1 MAKISGFHHDFF
13 VLADGGG
20 THDNT
25 DCLGNAALFANHAAH
40 VAFCHREVV
49 HNRAVLTRGVNR
61 YLHRVLIFHK
71 ATATA
76 ISSSCMWRSS
86 V

>member
-1 MAKISGFHHDFF
+1 MR
-13 VLADGGG
+13 
-20 THDNT
+20 
-25 DCLGNAALFANHAAH
+25 LFANHAAH

-71 ATATA
+71 ATGNGNQQFLHVAFLRLITGCSL
-76 ISSSCMWRSS
+76 SSAEHEQYR
-86 V
+86 